1 MPTDTKRP
9 CLVCCRM
16 VRADNMPEHI
26 VSHRKNI
33 PELMSE
39 DARKYCCDNQLPL
52 LYQRN
57 DGKEF
62 KFACCLICKKGK
74 TSYSIGDDA
83 SAFIRSHMKSECV
96 KEFDTVRSLYGFDE
110 EAVPRPA
117 LPVAFEFAE
126 KPTASVMESCHKTFA
141 FSKTEALLPMDER
154 LALMCKKYNQLLQRV
169 GVAQQQKQQE
179 QKEEQTKASMEEMR
193 REEEAT
199 RLRVQAERDYEMKKR
214 ATFAITPVPASAP
227 PCPPQLP
234 TENVVVFLP
243 PDDTSDSDS
252 EDSKESDL
260 SVKSEKADGETVG
273 LVRQLVSELIYL
285 QNDMDWLDHAQK
297 VVTLEEI
304 YNHGKAYVARRD
316 GKYFHPHPAVLDL
329 LQIYTHFMDKRC
341 DLAAACNKAQVVAD
355 SIGA

>member
-39 DARKYCCDNQLPL
+39 EARKYCCDNQLPL

-83 SAFIRSHMKSECV
+83 PAFIKAHMKSECV
-96 KEFDTVRSLYGFDE
+96 KKFDTVRSLYGFEE
-110 EAVPRPA
+110 EAAPRPA
-117 LPVAFEFAE
+117 FPVAFEFAE
-126 KPTASVMESCHKTFA
+126 KPTTSVMESCHKTFA
-141 FSKTEALLPMDER
+141 FSKTEALLPMDDR
-154 LALMCKKYNQLLQRV
+154 LTLMCKKYNQLLQRV
-169 GVAQQQKQQE
+169 SIAQQQKQHE
-179 QKEEQTKASMEEMR
+179 QKEEHSKTSMEETQ
-193 REEEAT
+193 REAEAT

-214 ATFAITPVPASAP
+214 ESTFAITPVPASAP
-227 PCPPQLP
+227 PCPPELP

-243 PDDTSDSDS
+243 PDDISDSDS
-252 EDSKESDL
+252 EE
-260 SVKSEKADGETVG
+260 SVKSEKVDNETVG
-273 LVRQLVSELIYL
+273 LVRQLVAELVCL
-285 QNDMDWLDHAQK
+285 RDDMDWLDHAQK
-297 VVTLEEI
+297 VVTLEES

-316 GKYFHPHPAVLDL
+316 GKYFHPHSAVLDL

-355 SIGA
+355 SIDA

>member
-39 DARKYCCDNQLPL
+39 DSRKYCCDNQLPL
-52 LYQRN
+52 LYQKQN
-57 DGKEF
+57 EKEM
-62 KFACCLICKKGK
+62 KFVCCLICKKGK

-83 SAFIRSHMKSECV
+83 SAFIKAHMKSECV
-96 KEFDTVRSLYGFDE
+96 KKFDTVRSLYGFEE
-110 EAVPRPA
+110 EAAPRPV

-126 KPTASVMESCHKTFA
+126 KPTASAMESCHKTFG
-141 FSKTEALLPMDER
+141 FSKTETLLPMDDR

-169 GVAQQQKQQE
+169 SVAQQQKQQE
-179 QKEEQTKASMEEMR
+179 QREQQSKASLEETQ
-193 REEEAT
+193 REAEVT

-214 ATFAITPVPASAP
+214 ASTFAISPIPADAP
-227 PCPPQLP
+227 PCPPKLP

-243 PDDTSDSDS
+243 PDDISDSDS
-252 EDSKESDL
+252 
-260 SVKSEKADGETVG
+260 SVKSEKADSETEG

-285 QNDMDWLDHAQK
+285 RNDMDWLDHSQK
-297 VVTLEEI
+297 VVTLEEG

-316 GKYFHPHPAVLDL
+316 GKYFHPHTAVLDL
-329 LQIYTHFMDKRC
+329 LQIYTHFMDHKI
-341 DLAAACNKAQVVAD
+341 DLEAACNKAQAVAD
-355 SIGA
+355 SIDA